1 MTRRSDEEK
10 TSERARAH
18 AALLSACVLSAGM
31 LLTLPALAGAQAT
44 HAHAVAA
51 PLVVGSPD
59 SEDVRALPV
68 DARPALSQRI
78 GPVFSWLEHE
88 PQSIAVLG
96 HECPEGW
103 TVRKTADGKK
113 KLYVPLGLLVD
124 ETGAPR
130 TSYTLLVA
138 CVRP

>member
-1 MTRRSDEEK
+1 MTRPSDETK
-10 TSERARAH
+10 TSRRARAY
-18 AALLSACVLSAGM
+18 ATLLSACVLSAGM

-44 HAHAVAA
+44 HAHAAVA

-78 GPVFSWLEHE
+78 GPVASWLEHE
-88 PQSIAVLG
+88 PKNIAVLG
-96 HECPEGW
+96 HECPDGW
-103 TVRKTADGKK
+103 TARKTADGKT
-113 KLYVPLGLLVD
+113 LYVPLGLLVD

>member
-1 MTRRSDEEK
+1 MTRPSDETK
-10 TSERARAH
+10 TSERARAY
-18 AALLSACVLSAGM
+18 ATLLSACVLSAGM
-31 LLTLPALAGAQAT
+31 LLTLPALADAQAT
-44 HAHAVAA
+44 HAHAAVA

-78 GPVFSWLEHE
+78 GPVASWLEHE
-88 PQSIAVLG
+88 PKNIAVLG
-96 HECPEGW
+96 HECPDGW
-103 TVRKTADGKK
+103 TARKTADGKM
-113 KLYVPLGLLVD
+113 LYVPLGLLVD